1 MVGREKA
8 KDGSVL
14 AVRMQVDQ
22 GNSGGLASA
31 PWPAWHNDPAQ
42 GRSDLHLNSRGGLL
56 SLHIHSQRSL
66 GPTQKLPLVQ
76 NPQNPWDPNINNSFD
91 GWISIPREGLARLG
105 LTGWWSGK
113 SSGREHEP
121 RWHSTPSSFPHLP
134 QALALLRFQFFLQ
147 AMLQV
152 V

>member
-1 MVGREKA
+1 MLSPHYDDETLRRPVTAETGNNNAVEREKA

-76 NPQNPWDPNINNSFD
+76 NPQNP
-91 GWISIPREGLARLG
+91 
-105 LTGWWSGK
+105 
-113 SSGREHEP
+113 
-121 RWHSTPSSFPHLP
+121 
-134 QALALLRFQFFLQ
+134 
-147 AMLQV
+147 
-152 V
+152 